1 MVAPFTEMTDACWG
15 VEASVCPF
23 GRPVAVHGCPK
34 GDLRRQAAGIS
45 PLVPYL
51 LASDYRSME
60 WILSGVIV
68 RMTRT

>member
-1 MVAPFTEMTDACWG
+1 MTVGASRRPSVLLVARLPPTAARKEISGTKQQ
-15 VEASVCPF
+15 AS
-23 GRPVAVHGCPK
+23 R
-34 GDLRRQAAGIS
+34 